1 MIYLI
6 ADPLANDEGDYQN
19 QFIVNGVAH
28 SVWRYQREG
37 GHTSPIIKTDVYP
50 EDIRLSIAEVV

>member
-6 ADPLANDEGDYQN
+6 TDPLANDAGDYQN

-50 EDIRLSIAEVV
+50 EDIKLSIEEVV